1 MQERIDP
8 EKLHVALS
16 IFKKLGNHFYKDIT
30 DNVDGFLNKMLDD
43 DHELFEQ
50 LISSSNVEN
59 GVPQHDDDN
68 RQSNLEKEQKKE
80 ARTEEEIEEE
90 EEDKFNKNDTIQR
103 QKFNDLRPTMFVN
116 DFPELNIETVRHAQN
131 EHSNDQDITVTVA
144 PGENQVPTNIV
155 HEQHWESKSYPALF
169 PNGKYDFHDKD
180 RPQKISM
187 QQYFD
192 QRVMNC
198 DRRFSR
204 NSSYLFSAFACNEK
218 NVLECNIG
226 IAGMKGKVGN
236 SSLNTLQD
244 PYKVLEQCP
253 GTPIYMRKKKYE
265 LIARLENLGPFH
277 LFFTLSCGEKRYNEN
292 FTPFFKEHPE
302 LDNLVLRLVFENG
315 REQIEVKVMGT
326 ADDWEPMEKVL
337 KEKYQAKH
345 EMIRQNVLSQTLTFD
360 HRVKEFIKTIMM
372 NKQSP
377 FSVKYYSYRVEFQL
391 RGAAHIHGTIW
402 VDFEKY
408 FEREIEK
415 ESNGELTYKQLKKTK
430 SYDTK
435 KTGNKNGK

>member
-1 MQERIDP
+1 
-8 EKLHVALS
+8 
-16 IFKKLGNHFYKDIT
+16 
-30 DNVDGFLNKMLDD
+30 
-43 DHELFEQ
+43 
-50 LISSSNVEN
+50 
-59 GVPQHDDDN
+59 
-68 RQSNLEKEQKKE
+68 
-80 ARTEEEIEEE
+80 
-90 EEDKFNKNDTIQR
+90 
-103 QKFNDLRPTMFVN
+103 
-116 DFPELNIETVRHAQN
+116 
-131 EHSNDQDITVTVA
+131 
-144 PGENQVPTNIV
+144 
-155 HEQHWESKSYPALF
+155 
-169 PNGKYDFHDKD
+169 
-180 RPQKISM
+180 
-187 QQYFD
+187 
-192 QRVMNC
+192 MNC
-198 DRRFSR
+198 DRRYSS

-218 NVLECNIG
+218 NVLQSNIG
-226 IAGMKGKVGN
+226 IVGMKGKVGN
-236 SSLNTLQD
+236 SSINTIQD
-244 PYKVLEQCP
+244 PYKVLEHSP
-253 GTPIYMRKKKYE
+253 STPIYMRKKKLY
-265 LIARLENLGPFH
+265 LIDKIDNLGLFH

-408 FEREIEK
+408 FEIEIEK

-430 SYDTK
+430 SKDTK
-435 KTGNKNGK
+435 KLKEITKENKEIELNNERLKNQVNEKVNNMNKIFDKLRNEELGQMKNEKKQRN